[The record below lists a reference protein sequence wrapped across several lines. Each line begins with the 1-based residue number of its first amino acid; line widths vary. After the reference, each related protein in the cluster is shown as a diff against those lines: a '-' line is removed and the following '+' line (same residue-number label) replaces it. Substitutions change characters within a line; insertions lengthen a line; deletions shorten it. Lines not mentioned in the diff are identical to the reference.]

1 MPEESGDLQAGTA
14 FDSSRPRPDDWIM
27 SLQESIAV
35 WTDREASLD
44 EELTALGE
52 DGVCE
57 MANLPPDWT
66 GVLATIFISTA
77 MGQHGPRVKLYL
89 KPGRNQPSA
98 SISIGPQ
105 PRILASSL
113 DERDLNRTAPKA
125 LEWVA
130 LNHEAL
136 TRFWFEGETMLIG
149 DVSEFARSLR
159 RV

>member
-1 MPEESGDLQAGTA
+1 MGV
-14 FDSSRPRPDDWIM
+14 
-27 SLQESIAV
+27 QETIAV
-35 WTDREASLD
+35 WTDREATLD
-44 EELTALGE
+44 DELSALSDDE
-52 DGVCE
+52 VFE

-89 KPGRNQPSA
+89 KPGRAQPSA

-105 PRILASSL
+105 PRVLANSL
-113 DERDLNRTAPKA
+113 DERELARIAPKA

-136 TRFWFEGETMLIG
+136 TRFWFEGETMLIS
-149 DVSEFARSLR
+149 DVSDFARGLR